1 MKELK
6 ENLWTVDADC
16 RVITTNGFVK
26 KDGTAT
32 MGRGCALEAAVRW
45 PELPAL
51 LGNVLRYRGNL
62 TTLLFLGSDGP
73 LVSLP
78 VKHNWWE
85 KADLGLI
92 ITSTVELVKLVD
104 ECRYKQV
111 VLPRP
116 GCGNGGLDWNEV
128 GQIMAALLDDRFT
141 VVSFEHE

>member
-6 ENLWTVDADC
+6 ENLWTTDADC

-26 KDGTAT
+26 RNGEAV
-32 MGRGCALEAAVRW
+32 MGRGCALEAVKQW

-62 TTLLFLGSDGP
+62 TTLL
-73 LVSLP
+73 LVDEVDEVALVALP

-85 KADLGLI
+85 KADLRLI
-92 ITSTVELVKLVD
+92 VNSTVELIKLVD
-104 ECRYKQV
+104 YCGYKQV

-116 GCGNGGLDWNEV
+116 GCGNGGLDWDYV
-128 GQIMAALLDDRFT
+128 RPLMDTLLDDRFT
-141 VVSFEHE
+141 VVSF